1 MAVERRAEVPQ
12 PAVPSSHYYLGS
24 LSRTSR
30 TFYFPDSRDLLEVL
44 GGLPWQRESQ
54 GGSPRVREDPLGT
67 PPLSLQPR
75 EGPEN
80 LGSRRS
86 WRSKIMNPSNN
97 DYWVVALVA
106 LLALGA
112 LGVSLA
118 LRGAS
123 STSSSTTSTTAAGWI
138 GRTPG
143 KNLEQG
149 GATQGASNSV

>member
-1 MAVERRAEVPQ
+1 
-12 PAVPSSHYYLGS
+12 
-24 LSRTSR
+24 
-30 TFYFPDSRDLLEVL
+30 
-44 GGLPWQRESQ
+44 
-54 GGSPRVREDPLGT
+54 
-67 PPLSLQPR
+67 
-75 EGPEN
+75 
-80 LGSRRS
+80 
-86 WRSKIMNPSNN
+86 MNPSDN

-143 KNLEQG
+143 KNLEQA